1 MFKRFEILD
10 ADGKPYVGRMGM
22 PSKCILYDTLF
33 VQEFVAFKNNG
44 AFAYIIPEYEKRRH
58 NVPRNLALCYKWLL
72 AEQGR
77 LTLMLDALRVDRD
90 QMDLLFPHLNYGKK
104 YYNCVVNQCRM
115 LKILQS

>member
-1 MFKRFEILD
+1 MFKRFEVLD
-10 ADGKPYVGRMGM
+10 ANGERYIGRMT
-22 PSKCILYDTLF
+22 PSKCILYDTSF
-33 VQEFVAFKNNG
+33 VQEFVAVKHNG
-44 AFAYIIPEYEKRRH
+44 AFAYIIPEYEKRRQ

-72 AEQGR
+72 NN
-77 LTLMLDALRVDRD
+77 TSFISLDALKIDRE